1 MEWGE
6 LALSILVGL
15 TTAIPLV
22 IKLIEYVQKAVKEK
36 NWNALLAMVMDYM
49 EIAEEKFETGAERKE
64 WVLSMVEASAATVN
78 YDIDLAVIDKLID
91 SLCSM
96 TKVVNPPAEKAE
108 G

>member
-1 MEWGE
+1 MEWVE

-64 WVLSMVEASAATVN
+64 WVLSMVEASASTVN